1 MEPLGNLP
9 DAGWAKGGGG
19 QRYPEFVPSYQ
30 AAKITKR
37 GCHAIL

>member
-9 DAGWAKGGGG
+9 DAGWAKGGG